1 MNNDKNYIDILNESN
16 SKSIMKSNCRW
27 DEIYSIYN
35 TLAPHER
42 RFLGNRF
49 IDSPNT
55 VFRWII
61 QCNGE
66 NAGYMELYDMK
77 KFGSHKKEVVVST
90 AICPQYR
97 GIGILEELEKEAENF
112 VYNSSKYNKLIWY
125 ANDANSRSFKCA
137 ERLGYTK
144 KFHELDHWVFDK
156 IIESK

>member
-1 MNNDKNYIDILNESN
+1 MDNDNKSYINILNESN

-27 DEIYSIYN
+27 DEIYAIYN

-42 RFLGNRF
+42 LFLGNRF

-77 KFGSHKKEVVVST
+77 K
-90 AICPQYR
+90 
-97 GIGILEELEKEAENF
+97 
-112 VYNSSKYNKLIWY
+112 
-125 ANDANSRSFKCA
+125 
-137 ERLGYTK
+137 
-144 KFHELDHWVFDK
+144 
-156 IIESK
+156 